1 MEAGAEC
8 AARKRKAGSGSVNG
22 LEVSVV
28 RAVAAVDRED
38 ERARADECSGF
49 EGKTMMRGEREGSGQ
64 RAAYAT
70 APDARQDV
78 RQRVGVMS
86 QMWEATRGVA
96 GGEWSVMERLE
107 VMDQPFL
114 AWGRGVERKPTCTRV
129 EGRRV
134 DSTTIHRDACKVGH
148 GIHGLLGRGWTLT
161 RSERARASCRR
172 RGDRLGAVSR
182 VVASDDSA
190 AT

>member
-86 QMWEATRGVA
+86 RMWEAARGGLQVV
-96 GGEWSVMERLE
+96 S
-107 VMDQPFL
+107 
-114 AWGRGVERKPTCTRV
+114 GVECYGEVGSDGPAFPCLGEGGRKKTYLH
-129 EGRRV
+129 
-134 DSTTIHRDACKVGH
+134 S
-148 GIHGLLGRGWTLT
+148 
-161 RSERARASCRR
+161 S
-172 RGDRLGAVSR
+172 
-182 VVASDDSA
+182 
-190 AT
+190 